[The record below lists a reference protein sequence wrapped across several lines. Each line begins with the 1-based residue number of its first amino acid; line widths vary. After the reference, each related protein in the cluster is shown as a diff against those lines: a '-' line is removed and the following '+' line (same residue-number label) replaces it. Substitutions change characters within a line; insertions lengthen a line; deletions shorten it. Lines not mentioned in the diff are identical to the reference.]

1 MSSTSDARLSV
12 EIMTC
17 DNFVFAIN
25 STVAPKRTNIELVAA
40 DLDVKMT
47 IQNTTKK
54 KFNNTENTEIRKN
67 KHGGT
72 ADLDVKMAQS
82 SCRRLCSKHIQR
94 CRNAWAAKNT

>member
-17 DNFVFAIN
+17 DNFVFAII

-47 IQNTTKK
+47 IQNTTKR
-54 KFNNTENTEIRKN
+54 NST
-67 KHGGT
+67 
-72 ADLDVKMAQS
+72 
-82 SCRRLCSKHIQR
+82 IQKIQKSER
-94 CRNAWAAKNT
+94 TNMEGQLISM